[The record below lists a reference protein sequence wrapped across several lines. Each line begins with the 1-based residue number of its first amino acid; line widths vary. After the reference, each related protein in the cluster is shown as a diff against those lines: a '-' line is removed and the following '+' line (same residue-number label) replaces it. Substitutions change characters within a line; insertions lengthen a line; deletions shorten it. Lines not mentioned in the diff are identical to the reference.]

1 MNETAKKGLLIAVVV
16 IAVALLGWQISKFA
30 TADKMEIQGSG
41 SVVPPGFKNEK
52 ERALEEK
59 AKGGA
64 TPAPVGGGKSEEDRD
79 KALAGG

>member
-1 MNETAKKGLLIAVVV
+1 MNETAKKGLLIAVAV

-30 TADKMEIQGSG
+30 SADKMEIQGSG

-59 AKGGA
+59 AKGG
-64 TPAPVGGGKSEEDRD
+64 TPPVAPANSEEDRD

>member
-1 MNETAKKGLLIAVVV
+1 MNETAKKGLLIAVAV

-30 TADKMEIQGSG
+30 TADKMQIQGSG

-59 AKGGA
+59 ANGG
-64 TPAPVGGGKSEEDRD
+64 TPAPQTGGKSEEDRD